1 VYCQK
6 CGAPNDDQASVCG
19 KCGTALQ
26 NDGLAGN
33 EAAPPSPTVVRYAG
47 FWRRVGASLIDIFIL
62 QTLSGIAV
70 IFLIAIQFT
79 VGVFATRSETL
90 DDVYQVVFM
99 VLFIT
104 VGVAASAL
112 YLLYWPLM
120 ESSSRQATLGKR
132 ALDIVVT
139 DIDGK
144 RIPFARAVGRN
155 LGKIVS
161 AIIYYVGF
169 IMIAFTK
176 KKQGLHD
183 MMAGCVVVMK
193 K

>member
-1 VYCQK
+1 VVQY
-6 CGAPNDDQASVCG
+6 AS
-19 KCGTALQ
+19 
-26 NDGLAGN
+26 
-33 EAAPPSPTVVRYAG
+33 
-47 FWRRVGASLIDIFIL
+47 FWRRLGASLIDIFIL

-70 IFLIAIQFT
+70 VFLIAIQFT

-90 DDVYQVVFM
+90 DDVCQVVFM

-112 YLLYWPLM
+112 CLLYWPWM
-120 ESSSRQATLGKR
+120 ESSPHQATLGKR

-144 RIPFARAVGRN
+144 RVSFARAAGRN

-183 MMAGCVVVMK
+183 MMANCVVVK